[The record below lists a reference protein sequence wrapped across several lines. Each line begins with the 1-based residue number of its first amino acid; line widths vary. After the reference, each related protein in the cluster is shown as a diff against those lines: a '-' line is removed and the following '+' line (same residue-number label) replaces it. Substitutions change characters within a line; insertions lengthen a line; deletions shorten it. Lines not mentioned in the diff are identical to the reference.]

1 MIVEEGSG
9 PRTSRSSHSHSH
21 SEEFGVLPQG
31 AQPLPIPRVSFT
43 AASAE
48 RPKSAGLFGRKKER
62 SQTLGGAGMVPPAIG
77 KPLSLSN
84 LRRTV
89 SGAIRSRGAQTPVPP
104 VPVNM
109 ASLPLGVGAGARART
124 PVAPTIHSPGT
135 ILLETRGIEDEESR
149 RLSEMAFL
157 D

>member
-1 MIVEEGSG
+1 
-9 PRTSRSSHSHSH
+9 
-21 SEEFGVLPQG
+21 
-31 AQPLPIPRVSFT
+31 
-43 AASAE
+43 
-48 RPKSAGLFGRKKER
+48 
-62 SQTLGGAGMVPPAIG
+62 MVPPAIG